1 MKKVAV
7 KKFDMSAAVSN
18 LAVFTAVV
26 VASLPLLLGDQLV
39 IVVSNV
45 AYEGSSLIQDLANSF
60 VELFS

>member
-18 LAVFTAVV
+18 LAIFSAVV
-26 VASLPLLLGDQLV
+26 VVSLPLLLGDQLAV
-39 IVVSNV
+39 VVSNV

-60 VELFS
+60 VGLFS

>member
-18 LAVFTAVV
+18 LAIFTAVV
-26 VASLPLLLGDQLV
+26 VVSLPLLLGDQLG

-60 VELFS
+60 VGLFI

>member
-18 LAVFTAVV
+18 LAIFTAVV
-26 VASLPLLLGDQLV
+26 VVSLPLLLGDQLGV
-39 IVVSNV
+39 VVSNV

-60 VELFS
+60 VGLFS

>member
-7 KKFDMSAAVSN
+7 KQFDMSAAVSN
-18 LAVFTAVV
+18 LAIFTAVV
-26 VASLPLLLGDQLV
+26 VVSLPLLLGDQLG

-60 VELFS
+60 VGLFS

>member
-18 LAVFTAVV
+18 LAIFTAVV
-26 VASLPLLLGDQLV
+26 VVSLPLLLGDQLG

-45 AYEGSSLIQDLANSF
+45 AYEGSSLVQDLANSF
-60 VELFS
+60 VGLFS